1 MTKVLTNRSASRAQ
15 LQIGK
20 AHDARE
26 HSVRRLSAG
35 KRITTAADDQ
45 AGLKI
50 STRMSSRGRA
60 LNLAVRNANDGVA
73 MLDVADASASGAAEV
88 LGRMRELALLAAN
101 ETAATSDRN
110 AMQFEFSNL
119 LAELDRMAA
128 DAEFNTHKLLDGS
141 LQDAEFHI
149 GADAGQTISVSIADL
164 RANSL
169 GRRAFATAAAAVN
182 ATALAAGDVT
192 INGTAVGATSADDD
206 TVSSTLASAS
216 AIAKARAVNRIS
228 GLTGVAAEVGV
239 NVVTGAADVS
249 ASSLVAGDLV
259 INGRD
264 VGDING
270 ILANDVGDVLISA
283 INAVSSDTGVVASHD
298 SASGRITL
306 TADDGRNV
314 DLVTNGAASTFFTAG
329 VHQSTLELTSR
340 EDFIVGGLNPG
351 TLLGINATRYVLDVT
366 TGLGGENISTRAG
379 ANASLEVIDAALER
393 VVETRSDL
401 GALRNRLERTINS
414 LHSSIEYNQTSQSRI
429 QDADYAAETAE
440 LTRADVVLNAG
451 VAVLAQAIN
460 DPRAVLRLIG

>member
-128 DAEFNTHKLLDGS
+128 
-141 LQDAEFHI
+141 DAEFHI